1 MQLFRSFNDN
11 IREFRHHVNT
21 HRPAV
26 AIFYQFVP
34 HSGGYIP
41 QNHPAISLLY
51 LIENGVRPFRNIQA
65 FGYIIFILPAGKL
78 PLDILNGPVPINQQK
93 LSGREKLP
101 VNPAGQPCIA
111 GSKHHLS

>member
-11 IREFRHHVNT
+11 IRDFRHHVNT

-78 PLDILNGPVPINQQK
+78 PLDILNGPVPIN
-93 LSGREKLP
+93 
-101 VNPAGQPCIA
+101 
-111 GSKHHLS
+111 